1 MVPCSCTRPMR
12 TGRSGSQE
20 SLIWLRPA
28 NFCRQCLCT
37 LCHSQVCRRAVCRK
51 SHFLPPIATFFK
63 CHFFDLSA
71 EENRGIG
78 CERQDRKRTQVWMV
92 QIRSQTRRGHSRF
105 SVFRTCRQKQGLIGV
120 PNSPLQWPNSTGQWR
135 VPVHSTLMFRLKDRF
150 PRRRSILAVL
160 RQPSS

>member
-1 MVPCSCTRPMR
+1 MFMVPCSCTRPMR

-20 SLIWLRPA
+20 SLIGLRPA

-63 CHFFDLSA
+63 CHFFDLST
-71 EENRGIG
+71 EENRGIR

-92 QIRSQTRRGHSRF
+92 QIRSQPRLRPLAVFGFPDISPETRTHRSAEF
-105 SVFRTCRQKQGLIGV
+105 S
-120 PNSPLQWPNSTGQWR
+120 STMAKFHGPMASSCPFDAD
-135 VPVHSTLMFRLKDRF
+135 VPVK
-150 PRRRSILAVL
+150 RSVPAA
-160 RQPSS
+160 